1 MLDFLLQLPRSLC
14 SRLLSFFGGG
24 VILFFLPYSRTAF
37 LFGGETCGQQALSPF
52 TEGEGAT
59 CSFSLTPGEQV
70 CEQVWPRMGS
80 REQACRE
87 RATDKEEV
95 PGKGVTEML
104 TAGALGFHPAGEST

>member
-1 MLDFLLQLPRSLC
+1 MLDFLLQLLRSPC
-14 SRLLSFFGGG
+14 SRLLSFSGGG
-24 VILFFLPYSRTAF
+24 IILLFLPYIRTAF
-37 LFGGETCGQQALSPF
+37 LFGGESCGQQALSPF

-70 CEQVWPRMGS
+70 WPRMGS

-95 PGKGVTEML
+95 PSKGVTEML